1 MIFVLCKNT
10 FFPKLLLTSNDYDI
24 LTTFETIP
32 RVSQIQYGSNLQVH
46 FPKKS
51 TQCFVYTVISC
62 LFTFVLQKKYLFPK
76 EDAFTRFFLRV
87 SKFNLNFL
95 LISIEDGSLKKMHS
109 SNPIYTCYRVIF
121 FHLEVFNR
129 HFEAETKLNVV

>member
-32 RVSQIQYGSNLQVH
+32 RVSQILYGSNLQVH

-76 EDAFTRFFLRV
+76 DDAFTRFFLRV

-95 LISIEDGSLKKMHS
+95 LISIEDGYLSKKKMHS
-109 SNPIYTCYRVIF
+109 SNPIYTSYRVIF
-121 FHLEVFNR
+121 F